1 MALLLRRSIEA
12 LGRAVLGMALSRF
25 AKDTERTDAADGGGP
40 SIPGGGG
47 IIGAAKRV
55 IRGASQLLATKVQR
69 HSQGEFKR
77 LGISLRE
84 AEPSIADMVDGWRA
98 SNVERVGSLLEHE
111 RDELSDILSKGA
123 NKSVEALR
131 QDIEERLDVSRG
143 KADFLARDQVLT
155 LNAQITKARHEAA
168 GITEYIWT
176 TSRDERVR
184 ATHEELDG
192 ETFSWD
198 DPPVTNEA
206 GDHNHPGEDYGCRCV
221 AVPIL
226 PELEDDD

>member
-1 MALLLRRSIEA
+1 MALVIRRGVEA
-12 LGRAVLGMALSRF
+12 LGRAVLGMPLSRF
-25 AKDTERTDAADGGGP
+25 AEQHLDAADGGGP
-40 SIPGGGG
+40 AIPG
-47 IIGAAKRV
+47 AKRV
-55 IRGASQLLATKVQR
+55 IKAAKAAASAASALLGTKVQR

-84 AEPSIADMVDGWRA
+84 AEPSIADKIASWRA
-98 SNVERVGSLLEHE
+98 ANVDRVQSLLEHE

-123 NKSVEALR
+123 GKTVAELR
-131 QDIEERLDVSRG
+131 QRIEERLEVSRS

-155 LNAQITKARHEAA
+155 LNGQITEARHRAA
-168 GITEYIWT
+168 GITDYVWT

-206 GDHNHPGEDYGCRCV
+206 GDRNHPGGDYGCRCTAMPV
-221 AVPIL
+221 L
-226 PELEDDD
+226 PELADDD